1 MISLENFRYVGEFRH
16 NIDVKG
22 RLTIPARWRFPG
34 DEAEVYLAL
43 PNPAGFISVYP
54 PAKVAQIQE
63 KVSQISMGDKEGQKL
78 LMYLSSM
85 AHSFGC
91 DKQGRIH
98 LNEQLIKHA
107 KIVKESVLLGNF
119 TTFSIWNPKRYGA
132 AQGQTHDAKNFAQ
145 TLVKFGL

>member
-1 MISLENFRYVGEFRH
+1 MNLLDNFRYIGEFRH
-16 NIDVKG
+16 TIDSKR

-43 PNPAGFISVYP
+43 PNPEGFISVYP

-98 LNEQLIKHA
+98 LNEQLIQHA
-107 KIVKESVLLGNF
+107 GIEKESIFLGNF
-119 TTFSIWNPKRYGA
+119 TTFSIWSPKLYA
-132 AQGQTHDAKNFAQ
+132 TSQKQVHNAKNFAQ